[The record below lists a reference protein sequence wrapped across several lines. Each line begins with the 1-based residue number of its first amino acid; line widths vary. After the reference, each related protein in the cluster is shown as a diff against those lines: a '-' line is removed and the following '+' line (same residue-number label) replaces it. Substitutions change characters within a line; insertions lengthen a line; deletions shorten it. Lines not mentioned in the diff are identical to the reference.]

1 MSNYEI
7 NIERVDNS
15 TFAIGKKAKAEGR
28 SGDRYRDDMAE
39 TLRVLIGIISDYTD
53 PAADEVRGLALDASR
68 EISADKPKKEVF
80 RRLADAARD
89 MMDKLGSRLIE
100 AGALADAVAKISG
113 LIQHL

>member
-1 MSNYEI
+1 MSTYETHI
-7 NIERVDNS
+7 GKVDNS
-15 TFAIGKKAKAEGR
+15 TFAIGEKAKAEGK

-39 TLRVLIGIISDYTD
+39 TLRVLLGIISKYTD

-80 RRLADAARD
+80 RRLADATRD

-113 LIQHL
+113 LIHHL